1 MKMQEIQPELN
12 SLMERARLSQ
22 SMGLASDAQ
31 RIRDEMMVIDNSRH
45 DDQDVYKRAGVSPM
59 APMLGSLIQLPVI
72 MFCFM
77 GIRKLCDTVPTVRIS
92 YF

>member
-1 MKMQEIQPELN
+1 MVGCNWCWYNSFLFSSLVCIGFRAILLPFSIKSSKQAMKMQEIQPELN

-45 DDQDVYKRAGVSPM
+45 DD
-59 APMLGSLIQLPVI
+59 
-72 MFCFM
+72 
-77 GIRKLCDTVPTVRIS
+77 
-92 YF
+92 

>member
-45 DDQDVYKRAGVSPM
+45 DD
-59 APMLGSLIQLPVI
+59 
-72 MFCFM
+72 
-77 GIRKLCDTVPTVRIS
+77 
-92 YF
+92 

>member
-31 RIRDEMMVIDNSRH
+31 RIRDEMMVI
-45 DDQDVYKRAGVSPM
+45 A
-59 APMLGSLIQLPVI
+59 
-72 MFCFM
+72 
-77 GIRKLCDTVPTVRIS
+77 
-92 YF
+92 